1 MIHQIQQHK
10 KELLFIF
17 KCILIMGILCFFLY
31 QPMMQIFENPQ
42 LLRKQ
47 LQNYG
52 LWGQIFLTCIMILQV
67 IFVFLPGEI
76 VEIMAGFIYDPIHGL
91 MLCLIGCA
99 IGSFLIFTFV
109 KKWGQPFIEHF
120 ISREDMKQAHF
131 LHNPQKRNTLCF
143 LIFLIPGTPKD
154 LLTYL
159 ISLTE
164 MKRSTFLFITTIAR
178 IPSIITSTI
187 GGHALGIEDYMFSII
202 VFTVTGI
209 ISLIGLFI
217 YNKLNKKTLSYH
229 L

>member
-76 VEIMAGFIYDPIHGL
+76 V
-91 MLCLIGCA
+91 GCA

-159 ISLTE
+159 IPLTE

>member
-31 QPMMQIFENPQ
+31 QPMMQISENPQ

-109 KKWGQPFIEHF
+109 KK
-120 ISREDMKQAHF
+120 M
-131 LHNPQKRNTLCF
+131 
-143 LIFLIPGTPKD
+143 GT
-154 LLTYL
+154 
-159 ISLTE
+159 
-164 MKRSTFLFITTIAR
+164 TFYRTF
-178 IPSIITSTI
+178 
-187 GGHALGIEDYMFSII
+187 Y
-202 VFTVTGI
+202 
-209 ISLIGLFI
+209 
-217 YNKLNKKTLSYH
+217 K
-229 L
+229 

>member
-67 IFVFLPGEI
+67 IFVFLRGEI

-91 MLCLIGCA
+91 MLC
-99 IGSFLIFTFV
+99 
-109 KKWGQPFIEHF
+109 
-120 ISREDMKQAHF
+120 
-131 LHNPQKRNTLCF
+131 F

-159 ISLTE
+159 IPLTE

-209 ISLIGLFI
+209 ISLIDLFI